1 MGSLKEIRQRIT
13 SVKSTRQITSAM
25 KMVSAAKLKK
35 AQDAIIQI
43 RPYAAR
49 LHQVIGHVSTA
60 AEENEISPLTQNRE
74 PRKVLLIVISANRG
88 LCGGFN
94 SNIVKAVIELASTKY
109 APQKESGNLHM
120 MMIGKKGGEVLK
132 AKGYGNWPQLND
144 LLDKPTFVRSEKI
157 ANQLMDQFISG
168 EYDRIDLIYNQFRN
182 AASQFVLVEQFLPVQ
197 QSADEAESRTEPFFI
212 FEPNLDDL
220 VTRLIPEALRI
231 QLHKSLLDSQAS
243 EHGARMTA
251 MHQATDNATD
261 MIRDLTLEYNKAR
274 QAAITSELIE
284 IVSGAEALT
293 S

>member
-43 RPYAAR
+43 RPYASR
-49 LHQVIGHVSTA
+49 LHELIRQVSASVDD
-60 AEENEISPLTQNRE
+60 NEISPLTQHRE
-74 PRKVLLIVISANRG
+74 PGKVLLVVISANRG

-94 SNIVKAVIELASTKY
+94 SNIVKAIIDLATHKY
-109 APQKESGNLHM
+109 GAQRQQGNLHM
-120 MMIGKKGGEVLK
+120 LMIGKKGAEVLRS
-132 AKGYGNWPQLND
+132 KGFGKWPARNELI
-144 LLDKPTFVRSEKI
+144 DKPAFSTVEN
-157 ANQLMDQFISG
+157 AADLLMDQFIQG
-168 EYDRIDLIYNQFRN
+168 EYDRIELIYNQFKN
-182 AASQFVLVEQFLPVQ
+182 AASQLVTVEQFLPVQ
-197 QSADEAESRTEPFFI
+197 PVEASDKHQPNFI
-212 FEPNLDDL
+212 FEPGLDYL
-220 VTRLIPEALRI
+220 VTRLMPEALKI
-231 QLHKSLLDSQAS
+231 QFFKALLDSQAS

-251 MHQATDNATD
+251 MHQATDNATE

-284 IVSGAEALT
+284 IVSGAEALK